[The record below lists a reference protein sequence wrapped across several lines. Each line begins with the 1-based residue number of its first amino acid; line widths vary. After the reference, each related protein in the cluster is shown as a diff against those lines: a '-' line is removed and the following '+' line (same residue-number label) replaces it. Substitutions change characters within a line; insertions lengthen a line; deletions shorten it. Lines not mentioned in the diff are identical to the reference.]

1 MVVVVVETYGA
12 VAVTLGLVVT
22 RPRLAKGFRLTP
34 AMAALAGVAV
44 LAAFGSVRFGDLA
57 WAARTMWR
65 PLLGIVAIMVMTG
78 VARRTGVLEGAA
90 EHVFRRAGGD
100 AKRLF
105 GLVFV
110 FGALTAA
117 ILNNDSA
124 VLLLTPL
131 VVALAKRR
139 HPRLVVPLAFAVF
152 LSAGVAP
159 VIVSNPMNMVVATFA
174 GIGFNEYA
182 VRMLLPSVAGAVVT
196 FGALRWLFR
205 GELGLVA
212 SEEGGGDERSG
223 TGTGTG
229 TGTGEREIARHGGN
243 VNRAVVA
250 GLLAVVVAY
259 PVVSWL
265 GGPVWLVAVGGA
277 GLLLG
282 LAARAGHRPL
292 AVAREEV
299 HFEVL
304 VFLLAVLVLSLGLRN
319 VGVVEHL
326 SRAYAGASPMRI
338 GILSAAGSAVLNNH
352 PMANLNM
359 LALVPAGAPADPRSV
374 LAALV
379 GGDLGPRLFPMGS
392 LAGLLW
398 LEMLRRA
405 GVAVSVRRFV
415 LVGVVATVPTLVV
428 CLALL

>member
-1 MVVVVVETYGA
+1 MNPSVV
-12 VAVTLGLVVT
+12 
-22 RPRLAKGFRLTP
+22 
-34 AMAALAGVAV
+34 AAL
-44 LAAFGSVRFGDLA
+44 
-57 WAARTMWR
+57 
-65 PLLGIVAIMVMTG
+65 LG
-78 VARRTGVLEGAA
+78 
-90 EHVFRRAGGD
+90 
-100 AKRLF
+100 
-105 GLVFV
+105 
-110 FGALTAA
+110 
-117 ILNNDSA
+117 
-124 VLLLTPL
+124 
-131 VVALAKRR
+131 
-139 HPRLVVPLAFAVF
+139 
-152 LSAGVAP
+152 
-159 VIVSNPMNMVVATFA
+159 
-174 GIGFNEYA
+174 
-182 VRMLLPSVAGAVVT
+182 
-196 FGALRWLFR
+196 
-205 GELGLVA
+205 
-212 SEEGGGDERSG
+212 
-223 TGTGTG
+223 
-229 TGTGEREIARHGGN
+229 
-243 VNRAVVA
+243 
-250 GLLAVVVAY
+250 VVVAY
-259 PVVSWL
+259 PVASWL

-277 GLLLG
+277 LVLLV
-282 LAARAGHRPL
+282 LASRAGHRPL
-292 AVAREEV
+292 AVVRDEV

-359 LALVPAGAPADPRSV
+359 LALVPGGAPADPRCV

>member
-1 MVVVVVETYGA
+1 MVAETYGA
-12 VAVTLGLVVT
+12 VALTLGLVVA
-22 RPRLAKGFRLTP
+22 RPRLAKGLRLTP

-44 LAAFGSVRFGDLA
+44 LAAFGSVRFGDVA

-90 EHVFRRAGGD
+90 ELVFRRAGGD
-100 AKRLF
+100 AKKLF

-131 VVALAKRR
+131 VVVLAKRH
-139 HPRLVVPLAFAVF
+139 HPKLVVPLAFAVF

-182 VRMLLPSVAGAVVT
+182 AHMLVPAVVGAGVT
-196 FGALRWLFR
+196 FVALRWLFR
-205 GELGLVA
+205 RELR
-212 SEEGGGDERSG
+212 DEKSG
-223 TGTGTG
+223 TGTGTCD
-229 TGTGEREIARHGGN
+229 GET
-243 VNRAVVA
+243 RAVDKVVVA
-250 GLLAVVVAY
+250 GLLGVVVAY
-259 PVVSWL
+259 PVVSAM
-265 GGPVWLVAVGGA
+265 GGAVWMVAVGGA
-277 GLLLG
+277 VGMVG

-292 AVAREEV
+292 TVVRQEV

-304 VFLLAVLVLSLGLRN
+304 VFLVAVLVLSLGLRN

-338 GILSAAGSAVLNNH
+338 GLLSAAGSAVLNNH

-359 LALVPAGAPADPRSV
+359 LALVPAGVPADPRSV

-405 GVAVSVRRFV
+405 GVEVSVRRFV

>member
-1 MVVVVVETYGA
+1 VVELTYGA

-22 RPRLAKGFRLTP
+22 RPRIAKGFRISP
-34 AMAALAGVAV
+34 AMAALAGVTV
-44 LAAFGSVRFGDLA
+44 LAAFGSVGFRDVA

-78 VARRTGVLEGAA
+78 VARRTGVLDGAA
-90 EHVFRRAGGD
+90 DLVFRRAGGD
-100 AKRLF
+100 AKKLF

-110 FGALTAA
+110 FGAVTAA

-131 VVALAKRR
+131 VVAAAQKR
-139 HPRLVVPLAFAVF
+139 HPKLVVPLAFAVF

-182 VRMLLPSVAGAVVT
+182 ARMVLPSVAGAMVT
-196 FGALRWLFR
+196 FAALRVLFR
-205 GELGLVA
+205 RELRENGSEGEG
-212 SEEGGGDERSG
+212 EGEGGSESG
-223 TGTGTG
+223 GVKRG
-229 TGTGEREIARHGGN
+229 
-243 VNRAVVA
+243 VVV
-250 GLLAVVVAY
+250 GLLAIVVAY

-265 GGPVWLVAVGGA
+265 GGPVWIVAVVGA
-277 GLLLG
+277 LGLLG
-282 LAARAGHRPL
+282 LAARAGHRPMAL
-292 AVAREEV
+292 VRAEV
-299 HFEVL
+299 HFDVL
-304 VFLLAVLVLSLGLRN
+304 VFLCAVLVLSLGLRN

-338 GILSAAGSAVLNNH
+338 GVLSAAGSAVLNNH

-359 LALVPAGAPADPRSV
+359 LALVPGGSAVDPRRV

-405 GVAVSVRRFV
+405 GVEISVRRFV
-415 LVGVVATVPTLVV
+415 LVGVVATVPTLAV

>member
-1 MVVVVVETYGA
+1 VVELTYGA
-12 VAVTLGLVVT
+12 VAVTLGLVVA
-22 RPRLAKGFRLTP
+22 RPRIAKGFRISP
-34 AMAALAGVAV
+34 AMAALAGVTV
-44 LAAFGSVRFGDLA
+44 LAAFGSVGLRDVV
-57 WAARTMWR
+57 WAAHTMWR

-90 EHVFRRAGGD
+90 DLVFRRAGGD
-100 AKRLF
+100 AKKLF

-131 VVALAKRR
+131 VVAAAQKR
-139 HPRLVVPLAFAVF
+139 HPKLVVPLAFAVF

-182 VRMLLPSVAGAVVT
+182 ARMVLPSLAGAMVT
-196 FGALRWLFR
+196 FGALRVLFR
-205 GELGLVA
+205 RELSGTSGNESA
-212 SEEGGGDERSG
+212 SESGREGGSESDGDG
-223 TGTGTG
+223 DGDGVKKG
-229 TGTGEREIARHGGN
+229 
-243 VNRAVVA
+243 VVV
-250 GLLAVVVAY
+250 GLLAIVVAY
-259 PVVSWL
+259 PVVSWF
-265 GGPVWLVAVGGA
+265 GGPVWIVAVMGA
-277 GLLLG
+277 AVLLG
-282 LAARAGHRPL
+282 LAARAGHRP
-292 AVAREEV
+292 VALVREEV
-299 HFEVL
+299 HFDVL
-304 VFLLAVLVLSLGLRN
+304 VFLGAVLVLSLGLRN

-338 GILSAAGSAVLNNH
+338 GVLSAAGSAILNNH

-359 LALVPAGAPADPRSV
+359 LALVPGGSAVDPRRV

-405 GVAVSVRRFV
+405 GVEVSVRRFV
-415 LVGVVATVPTLVV
+415 VVGVVATVPTLAV

>member
-1 MVVVVVETYGA
+1 MILVVVETYGA
-12 VAVTLGLVVT
+12 VAVTLGLVVA
-22 RPRLAKGFRLTP
+22 RPRIAKGFRLTP

-44 LAAFGSVRFGDLA
+44 LAAFGSVRFADLA

-78 VARRTGVLEGAA
+78 VARRTGVLDGAA
-90 EHVFRRAGGD
+90 ELVFRRAGGD
-100 AKRLF
+100 AKKLF

-159 VIVSNPMNMVVATFA
+159 VLVSNPMNMVVATFA

-182 VRMLLPSVAGAVVT
+182 ARMVVPAVAGAGVT
-196 FGALRWLFR
+196 FVAARWMFGR
-205 GELGLVA
+205 ELV
-212 SEEGGGDERSG
+212 SETPG
-223 TGTGTG
+223 TGTWESETRA
-229 TGTGEREIARHGGN
+229 GEAVP
-243 VNRAVVA
+243 VNRMVVA
-250 GLLAVVVAY
+250 GLLGVVVAY

-265 GGPVWLVAVGGA
+265 GGPVWLVALGGA
-277 GLLLG
+277 GVMLA
-282 LAARAGHRPL
+282 LAARNGHRPV
-292 AVAREEV
+292 AVVREEV

-304 VFLLAVLVLSLGLRN
+304 VFLVAVLVLSLGLRN

-359 LALVPAGAPADPRSV
+359 LALVPGGAAAGVDPRRV

-415 LVGVVATVPTLVV
+415 LVGVVATVPTLLV

>member
-1 MVVVVVETYGA
+1 VVAETYGA

-22 RPRLAKGFRLTP
+22 RPRIAKGFRITP

-44 LAAFGSVRFGDLA
+44 LAAFGSVRFGDLE

-65 PLLGIVAIMVMTG
+65 PLVGIVAIMVMTG

-90 EHVFRRAGGD
+90 DLVFRRAGGD
-100 AKRLF
+100 AKKLF

-131 VVALAKRR
+131 VVVAARKR
-139 HPRLVVPLAFAVF
+139 HPKLVVPLAFAVF

-182 VRMLLPSVAGAVVT
+182 ARMVLPSLAGSLVT
-196 FGALRWLFR
+196 FAALRFLFR
-205 GELGLVA
+205 KDLTGPDVA
-212 SEEGGGDERSG
+212 SSLGPP
-223 TGTGTG
+223 
-229 TGTGEREIARHGGN
+229 A
-243 VNRAVVA
+243 
-250 GLLAVVVAY
+250 LASDPEVLAAPGSSRTPVVVALLSVVLAY
-259 PVVSWL
+259 PLVSWL
-265 GGPVWLVAVGGA
+265 GGPVWIVAVGGA
-277 GLLLG
+277 VLLVALG
-282 LAARAGHRPL
+282 RRAGHRPL
-292 AVAREEV
+292 TVLREEV
-299 HFEVL
+299 HFDVL
-304 VFLLAVLVLSLGLRN
+304 VFLVAVLVLSLGLRN
-319 VGVVEHL
+319 VGVVDHL

-338 GILSAAGSAVLNNH
+338 GVLSAMGSAVLNNH

-359 LALVPAGAPADPRSV
+359 LALVPGGSPADPRCV

-405 GVAVSVRRFV
+405 GVQVSVRRFV
-415 LVGVVATVPTLVV
+415 LVGVVATLPTLAV

>member
-1 MVVVVVETYGA
+1 MVAETYGA

-22 RPRLAKGFRLTP
+22 RPRIAKGFRVTP

-57 WAARTMWR
+57 WAAHTMWR

-90 EHVFRRAGGD
+90 DLVFRRAGGD
-100 AKRLF
+100 PKKLF

-131 VVALAKRR
+131 VVVAARKR
-139 HPRLVVPLAFAVF
+139 HPKLVVPLAFAVF

-182 VRMLLPSVAGAVVT
+182 ARMIVPSVAGSLVT
-196 FGALRWLFR
+196 FIALRLLFR
-205 GELGLVA
+205 KDLASPPVPVPVPVPASVLPVA
-212 SEEGGGDERSG
+212 AGR
-223 TGTGTG
+223 
-229 TGTGEREIARHGGN
+229 R
-243 VNRAVVA
+243 VVVA
-250 GLLAVVVAY
+250 ALLAVVLAY
-259 PVVSWL
+259 PLVSWL
-265 GGPVWLVAVGGA
+265 GGPVWIVAVCGALLLVALGA
-277 GLLLG
+277 
-282 LAARAGHRPL
+282 RSGHRPL
-292 AVAREEV
+292 TVLREEV
-299 HFEVL
+299 HADVL
-304 VFLLAVLVLSLGLRN
+304 VFLVAVLVLSLGLRN
-319 VGVVEHL
+319 VGVVDHL

-338 GILSAAGSAVLNNH
+338 GVLSAMGSAILNNH

-359 LALVPAGAPADPRSV
+359 LALVPGGSPADPRCV

-405 GVAVSVRRFV
+405 GVQVSVRRFV
-415 LVGVVATVPTLVV
+415 LVGVVATLPALGV
-428 CLALL
+428 CLTLL

>member
-1 MVVVVVETYGA
+1 MILVVVETYGA
-12 VAVTLGLVVT
+12 VAVTLGLVVA
-22 RPRLAKGFRLTP
+22 RPRIAKGFRLTP

-78 VARRTGVLEGAA
+78 VARRTGVLDGAA
-90 EHVFRRAGGD
+90 ELVFRRAGGD
-100 AKRLF
+100 AKKLF

-131 VVALAKRR
+131 VVVLAKRR

-182 VRMLLPSVAGAVVT
+182 ARMVVPSVVGAGVT
-196 FGALRWLFR
+196 FVAARWLFR
-205 GELGLVA
+205 GELVG
-212 SEEGGGDERSG
+212 ERERAG

-229 TGTGEREIARHGGN
+229 TWESETRAVDGAVP
-243 VNRAVVA
+243 VNRMVVA
-250 GLLAVVVAY
+250 GLLSVVAAY
-259 PVVSWL
+259 PVVSWM
-265 GGPVWLVAVGGA
+265 GGPVWMVALGGA
-277 GLLLG
+277 GVMLAV
-282 LAARAGHRPL
+282 AARNGHRPV
-292 AVAREEV
+292 AVVREEV

-304 VFLLAVLVLSLGLRN
+304 VFLVAVLVLSLGLRN

-359 LALVPAGAPADPRSV
+359 LALVPGGAGAGVDPRRV

>member
-1 MVVVVVETYGA
+1 MEVLRGGRAGYAWCIIEAVVAETYGA
-12 VAVTLGLVVT
+12 VALTLGLVVV

-44 LAAFGSVRFGDLA
+44 LAAFGSVRFADVA

-90 EHVFRRAGGD
+90 ELVFRRAGGD
-100 AKRLF
+100 AKKLF

-131 VVALAKRR
+131 VVVLAKKR

-174 GIGFNEYA
+174 GIGFNDYA
-182 VRMLLPSVAGAVVT
+182 ARMFVPAVVGAGVT
-196 FGALRWLFR
+196 FAAARWLFR
-205 GELGLVA
+205 GDLRSRE
-212 SEEGGGDERSG
+212 GDE
-223 TGTGTG
+223 TPG
-229 TGTGEREIARHGGN
+229 TGTGERET
-243 VNRAVVA
+243 RAINGSVVA
-250 GLLAVVVAY
+250 ALLAVVVAY
-259 PVVSWL
+259 PLISWL
-265 GGPVWLVAVGGA
+265 GGPVWIVASVGAVVLLVLAV
-277 GLLLG
+277 
-282 LAARAGHRPL
+282 RAGHRP
-292 AVAREEV
+292 VDVVRQEV
-299 HFEVL
+299 HFEVV
-304 VFLLAVLVLSLGLRN
+304 VFLVAVLVLSLGLRN

-338 GILSAAGSAVLNNH
+338 GLLSAAGSAVLNNH

-359 LALVPAGAPADPRSV
+359 LALVPAGVPADSRSV

-398 LEMLRRA
+398 LEMLRRT
-405 GVAVSVRRFV
+405 GVEVSVRRFV
-415 LVGVVATVPTLVV
+415 LVGVVATVPTLLV

>member
-1 MVVVVVETYGA
+1 MIGGVVAETYAA
-12 VAVTLGLVVT
+12 VALTLGLVVA

-34 AMAALAGVAV
+34 AMAALAGVAL
-44 LAAFGSVRFGDLA
+44 LAAFGSVRFSDVA

-90 EHVFRRAGGD
+90 ELVFRRAGGD
-100 AKRLF
+100 AKKLF

-131 VVALAKRR
+131 VVVLAKRH
-139 HPRLVVPLAFAVF
+139 HPKLVVPLAFAVF

-182 VRMLLPSVAGAVVT
+182 AHMVVPAVAGAVVT
-196 FGALRWLFR
+196 FVAARWLFR
-205 GELGLVA
+205 GELRV
-212 SEEGGGDERSG
+212 EKSG

-229 TGTGEREIARHGGN
+229 TGETET
-243 VNRAVVA
+243 RAINTSVVVA
-250 GLLAVVVAY
+250 LLAVVVAY
-259 PVVSWL
+259 PLISWL
-265 GGPVWLVAVGGA
+265 GGPVWIVASAGALV
-277 GLLLG
+277 LLVLG
-282 LAARAGHRPL
+282 ARAGHQPL
-292 AVAREEV
+292 TVVRQEV

-304 VFLLAVLVLSLGLRN
+304 AFLLAVLVLSLGLRN

-338 GILSAAGSAVLNNH
+338 GLLSAAGSAVLNNH

-359 LALVPAGAPADPRSV
+359 LALVPAGVPADPRSV

-405 GVAVSVRRFV
+405 NVEVSVRRFV
-415 LVGVVATVPTLVV
+415 LVGVVATVPTLLV

>member
-1 MVVVVVETYGA
+1 MVVVVAETYGA
-12 VAVTLGLVVT
+12 VAVTLGLVVA
-22 RPRLAKGFRLTP
+22 RPRISKGLRLTP

-44 LAAFGSVRFGDLA
+44 LAAFGSVRLADIA

-65 PLLGIVAIMVMTG
+65 PLVGIVAIMVMTG

-90 EHVFRRAGGD
+90 EYVFRRAGAD
-100 AKRLF
+100 AKKLF
-105 GLVFV
+105 AFVFG

-117 ILNNDSA
+117 VLNNDSA

-131 VVALAKRR
+131 VVILAKKH
-139 HPRLVVPLAFAVF
+139 HPKLVVPLAFAVF

-159 VIVSNPMNMVVATFA
+159 LIVSNPMNMVVATFA

-182 VRMLLPSVAGAVVT
+182 GRMVGPAVVGAGVT
-196 FGALRWLFR
+196 FVAARWLFR
-205 GELGLVA
+205 GELE
-212 SEEGGGDERSG
+212 SETPG

-229 TGTGEREIARHGGN
+229 TWESET
-243 VNRAVVA
+243 RAVNAGVVV
-250 GLLAVVVAY
+250 GLLGVVIAY
-259 PVVSWL
+259 PVLAWF
-265 GGPVWLVAVGGA
+265 GGPVWVVAVVGA
-277 GLLLG
+277 GVLLG
-282 LAARAGHRPL
+282 LAARAGHKPL
-292 AVAREEV
+292 VVVREEV

-326 SRAYAGASPMRI
+326 SRAYEGASPMRI
-338 GILSAAGSAVLNNH
+338 GLLSAAGSAVLNNH

-359 LALVPAGAPADPRSV
+359 LALVPGGEAVDSRRV

-398 LEMLRRA
+398 LEMLRRS
-405 GVAVSVRRFV
+405 GVAISVRRFV
-415 LVGVVATVPTLVV
+415 VVGVVATVPTLVV

>member
-1 MVVVVVETYGA
+1 VVAETYGA
-12 VAVTLGLVVT
+12 VALTLGLVVA
-22 RPRLAKGFRLTP
+22 RPRIAKGFRVSP

-44 LAAFGSVRFGDLA
+44 LAAFGSVRFADLA

-65 PLLGIVAIMVMTG
+65 PLVGIVAIMVMTG

-100 AKRLF
+100 ARKLF
-105 GLVFV
+105 ALVFG

-117 ILNNDSA
+117 VLNNDSA

-131 VVALAKRR
+131 VVILAKKR

-159 VIVSNPMNMVVATFA
+159 VIVSNPMNMVVATVA

-182 VRMLLPSVAGAVVT
+182 ARMVLPAVVGAIVT
-196 FGALRWLFR
+196 FGAARWLFR
-205 GELGLVA
+205 RELA
-212 SEEGGGDERSG
+212 ERSGDETPG
-223 TGTGTG
+223 TGTGTA
-229 TGTGEREIARHGGN
+229 TWESETRALETVP
-243 VNRAVVA
+243 VNRTVIA
-250 GLLAVVVAY
+250 GLVAVLVAY
-259 PVVSWL
+259 PVVCWV
-265 GGPVWLVAVGGA
+265 GGPVWVVAVVGA
-277 GLLLG
+277 LVLLVM
-282 LAARAGHRPL
+282 AARAGHRP
-292 AVAREEV
+292 VTVVREEV
-299 HFEVL
+299 HVEVL
-304 VFLLAVLVLSLGLRN
+304 VFLMAVLVLSLGLRN

-326 SRAYAGASPMRI
+326 TRAYEGASPMRI
-338 GILSAAGSAVLNNH
+338 GVLSAAGSAVLNNH

-359 LALVPAGAPADPRSV
+359 LALVPGGAPADPRSV

-398 LEMLRRA
+398 LEMLRRS
-405 GVAVSVRRFV
+405 GVEVSVRRFV
-415 LVGVVATVPTLVV
+415 LVGVVATVPTLLV